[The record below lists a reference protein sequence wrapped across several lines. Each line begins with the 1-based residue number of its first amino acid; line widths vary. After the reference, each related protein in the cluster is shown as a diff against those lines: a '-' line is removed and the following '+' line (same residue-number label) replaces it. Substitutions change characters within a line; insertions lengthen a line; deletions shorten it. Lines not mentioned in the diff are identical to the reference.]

1 MIKRN
6 GQSGNA
12 PRGRNWRRAPFLQA
26 TRPPSE
32 VLLRRPGNPQAEARA
47 FTLIELILVMA
58 LLTIVISLTAPR
70 LSRFFHGRTL
80 DSEARR
86 LLALTRS
93 GQSRAVSEGIPVDLW
108 VDADK
113 GEFGVEAEP
122 SFETSDSKAVEFTL
136 DSSLKIEVIQR
147 LVTPATVTLNR
158 ARRAST
164 ASAPR
169 VVLARANLPAIRF
182 LPDGS
187 LGETSPQK
195 FHLTSG
201 DGGSLWLAQARDGL
215 SYEIRSTDSQDADA
229 SQPGEMSKR

>member
-1 MIKRN
+1 LNR
-6 GQSGNA
+6 
-12 PRGRNWRRAPFLQA
+12 
-26 TRPPSE
+26 
-32 VLLRRPGNPQAEARA
+32 LRSQGG

-58 LLTIVISLTAPR
+58 LLTVVISLTAPS

-93 GQSRAVSEGIPVDLW
+93 GQSRAVSEGMPMDLW

-113 GEFGVEAEP
+113 GEFGLEAEP
-122 SFETSDSKAVEFTL
+122 SYETSDPKAVEFTL
-136 DSSLKIEVIQR
+136 DSGLQIEVVNKTIIA
-147 LVTPATVTLNR
+147 PASTLNR
-158 ARRAST
+158 ARQASI

-187 LGETSPQK
+187 ISETSPQK
-195 FHLTSG
+195 LKLTSN
-201 DGGSLWLAQARDGL
+201 DGGSLWLAQSRDGL
-215 SYEIRSTDSQDADA
+215 NYEICNAD
-229 SQPGEMSKR
+229 K